1 MKTEKK
7 DLTSNYCF
15 FQGQATELTGGGA
28 GTSPPQKKSAMEALF
43 GETFAGKEDTGK
55 KPFLDVIEEEVA
67 YYRAASG
74 IPIDGDPLNWW
85 KTNEGKYPHVA
96 MMAKCYLAVPGT
108 SVPSDRV
115 FSTEGDIVTA
125 KRSTLS
131 PGIADILIFL
141 KKSLKL

>member
-7 DLTSNYCF
+7 DLTSNNCF
-15 FQGQATELTGGGA
+15 FQGQATEPTGGGA
-28 GTSPPQKKSAMEALF
+28 ETSPQKKSAMEALF
-43 GETFAGKEDTGK
+43 GETFAGKDVTG
-55 KPFLDVIEEEVA
+55 KPFLDAMEEEVA
-67 YYRAASG
+67 YYRAANG
-74 IPIDGDPLNWW
+74 IPVVGDPLNWW

-131 PGIADILIFL
+131 PGNADILIFL